1 MKYLKTIRKHV
12 KEISNTLILIED
24 AEETS
29 APKDYICERYDLLLR
44 QTEALTLCARNS
56 LPIEYSRQITGE
68 YELTESCIELSENE
82 YPDTLILTIPRL
94 LPHRIKETQKSKEY
108 FYAAYI
114 PAIQKLLSGKKRYN
128 EKVVIWYQHL
138 HSQYKE
144 MRDYDNIETK
154 YITDIITPYLIEDD
168 NPNFCSI
175 FQSGKKSDEA
185 KTRILILPEH
195 AFPEVFQKEQGKR

>member
-1 MKYLKTIRKHV
+1 
-12 KEISNTLILIED
+12 
-24 AEETS
+24 
-29 APKDYICERYDLLLR
+29 
-44 QTEALTLCARNS
+44 
-56 LPIEYSRQITGE
+56 
-68 YELTESCIELSENE
+68 
-82 YPDTLILTIPRL
+82 
-94 LPHRIKETQKSKEY
+94 
-108 FYAAYI
+108 
-114 PAIQKLLSGKKRYN
+114 
-128 EKVVIWYQHL
+128 
-138 HSQYKE
+138 